1 MAADRNEITE
11 TDDINQFPGGGIV
24 GKLREIGVAIGNRR
38 YMHAIGIRT
47 KHLEDEIGNLSASG
61 INPILI
67 RLAQERLLWSE
78 CVIF

>member
-1 MAADRNEITE
+1 
-11 TDDINQFPGGGIV
+11 
-24 GKLREIGVAIGNRR
+24 
-38 YMHAIGIRT
+38 MHAIGIRT